1 MKCSQYNGT
10 GFLFFSLAMAF
21 DYVVLGRK
29 LKKARESLLIAPQ
42 ESALRLQISLQ
53 EYLDIEE
60 GRNEITGD
68 QLVLLSVMYRR
79 DFRYFVT
86 GDYPS
91 AESQVQEIFRRN
103 AALSKSDR
111 IAIQEFVRLCEY
123 EDFLEREVFQRQPT
137 KIPNYAQY
145 PFNHSYFKRQ
155 GEEAASL
162 ERERLGLGQQPVE
175 NIFELIRNQGIHIF
189 KRQLEDKNISGLY
202 INHPV
207 AGHCILINYLDDLYR
222 QNFSAAH
229 EYCHALFDS
238 SEGQEVTYLKSLNA
252 RSELEWRA
260 NSFAG
265 SFLVSKQRIESDY
278 SPAESYEA
286 WVSLIRRIAERF
298 RVSSQVVIIRLSELK
313 WLDKALQDPLI
324 QEKRLVIKHDEKF
337 DPETPPT
344 LSSGMRSKSAQ
355 IIRQGLSWHFIDLCT
370 EAYRRGEITHHKLL
384 DMLLL
389 PLEDGYQLLNELLT
403 FLEVSS

>member
-1 MKCSQYNGT
+1 
-10 GFLFFSLAMAF
+10 MAF
-21 DYVVLGRK
+21 DYAVLGRK
-29 LKKARESLLIAPQ
+29 LKDARESLLITPQ
-42 ESALRLQISLQ
+42 DSASRLKIGLQ
-53 EYLDIEE
+53 EYLDIEA
-60 GRNEITGD
+60 GRNRITGD
-68 QLVLLSVMYRR
+68 QLVLLSGVYRR

-91 AESQVQEIFRRN
+91 AESQVQEMFRRN

-123 EDFLEREVFQRQPT
+123 EDFLEQEKFQRQSVT
-137 KIPNYAQY
+137 IPNYGQHS
-145 PFNHSYFKRQ
+145 FNHRHFKRQ
-155 GEEAASL
+155 GEEAASF
-162 ERERLGLGQQPVE
+162 ERERLVLGEQPIE

-189 KRQLEDKNISGLY
+189 KRELEEKNISGLY

-207 AGHCILINYLDDLYR
+207 AGHCILVNYLDDLYR
-222 QNFSAAH
+222 QNFSATH

-238 SEGQEVTYLKSLNA
+238 SQGQEVTYLKSSNN
-252 RSELEWRA
+252 RSDLEWRA

-265 SFLVSKQRIESDY
+265 NFLVPKQRIELDY
-278 SPAESYEA
+278 SPANTYEA
-286 WVSLIRRIAERF
+286 WISLIRQIAERF

-313 WLDKALQDPLI
+313 WIDESLQNQLF
-324 QEKRLVIKHDEKF
+324 QEKRLVIGRDEKF

-344 LSSGMRSKSAQ
+344 LSSGMRDKSTQ

-370 EAYRRGEITHHKLL
+370 EAYRRGDITYHKLL

-389 PLEDGYQLLNELLT
+389 PLEDGYQLLHELLI
-403 FLEVSS
+403 FLEVNS

>member
-1 MKCSQYNGT
+1 
-10 GFLFFSLAMAF
+10 MAF
-21 DYVVLGRK
+21 DYAVLGRK
-29 LKKARESLLIAPQ
+29 LKDARESLLITPQ
-42 ESALRLQISLQ
+42 ESASRLQIDLQ

-60 GRNEITGD
+60 GRNRITGD
-68 QLVLLSVMYRR
+68 QLVLLSVIYCR

-91 AESQVQEIFRRN
+91 AESQVQEMFRRN

-123 EDFLEREVFQRQPT
+123 EDFLEREVFQRQPA

-145 PFNHSYFKRQ
+145 PFNHRYLKRQ
-155 GEEAASL
+155 GEETASF
-162 ERERLGLGQQPVE
+162 ERERLILGQQPVE

-238 SEGQEVTYLKSLNA
+238 SEGQEVTYLRSSND

-265 SFLVSKQRIESDY
+265 NFLVPKPRIDLDY
-278 SPAESYEA
+278 SPVDSYET
-286 WVSLIRRIAERF
+286 WVSLIRQIAERF

-313 WLDKALQDPLI
+313 WLNKALQDQLL

-370 EAYRRGEITHHKLL
+370 EAYRRGEITYHKLL

-389 PLEDGYQLLNELLT
+389 PLEDGYQLLNELLM

>member
-1 MKCSQYNGT
+1 
-10 GFLFFSLAMAF
+10 MAF
-21 DYVVLGRK
+21 DYAVLGRK
-29 LKKARESLLIAPQ
+29 LREARESLLIAPQ
-42 ESALRLQISLQ
+42 DCASHLQISLQ
-53 EYLDIEE
+53 EYLDIEV
-60 GRNEITGD
+60 GRNRITGD
-68 QLVLLSVMYRR
+68 QLVLLAALYRR

-91 AESQVQEIFRRN
+91 AESQVQEMFRRN
-103 AALSKSDR
+103 AALSQSDR
-111 IAIQEFVRLCEY
+111 VAIQEFVRLCEY
-123 EDFLEREVFQRQPT
+123 EHFLEREIFQRQFVP
-137 KIPNYAQY
+137 IRNYGQ
-145 PFNHSYFKRQ
+145 FSFGHGNFKRQ

-162 ERERLGLGQQPVE
+162 ERERLALGTQPIE

-202 INHPV
+202 LNHPD

-238 SEGQEVTYLKSLNA
+238 SQGQEVTYLKSSND

-265 SFLVSKQRIESDY
+265 NFLVPKQRIELDY
-278 SPAESYEA
+278 SPANTDVS
-286 WVSLIRRIAERF
+286 WISLIRQIAERF
-298 RVSSQVVIIRLSELK
+298 RVSSKVVIIRLSELK
-313 WLDKALQDPLI
+313 WIDGELQKQLFQD
-324 QEKRLVIKHDEKF
+324 KRLVIKHDKKF

-344 LSSGMRSKSAQ
+344 LSLGIRDKSTQ

-370 EAYRRGEITHHKLL
+370 EAYRRGDITYHKLI

-389 PLEDGYQLLNELLT
+389 PLEDGYQLLHELLI